1 MTHRASVPGRDE
13 TTKGRTVSRIT
24 EPLADELCRVPI
36 GERTGLVVGVG
47 SIRTAFRTAR
57 KRAGLGTDVTA
68 NTLRHTFASW
78 AVQAG
83 VPLIKVAQ
91 ALGHRSTQ
99 MVERH
104 YGHLA
109 PEHLDEAAE
118 ATGLSQQ
125 CGENHVHT
133 VFARRRPHV

>member
-1 MTHRASVPGRDE
+1 MMPERLSDERLRELTTSRPLTAEARAM
-13 TTKGRTVSRIT
+13 
-24 EPLADELCRVPI
+24 
-36 GERTGLVVGVG
+36 GLVVGVG

-118 ATGLSQQ
+118 AVGS
-125 CGENHVHT
+125 EFRSN
-133 VFARRRPHV
+133 FAAPPNLRIAK